1 MEVGVRGNEK
11 ILKLPQSPFRF
22 RFPSGIGIPIVDPA
36 GLMLDGPSKTV
47 KYGLR

>member
-1 MEVGVRGNEK
+1 MEAGVRGNEK
-11 ILKLPQSPFRF
+11 ILKLPQSPF